1 MLSLP
6 ASVRIL
12 LCLQP
17 TEMRRS
23 FDGLA
28 MLVEQVLGESPVSG
42 HLFVF
47 ANKRRDRVK
56 ILYWERGGLAIWY
69 KRLEE
74 GTFRLPASS
83 PGTAGVAMEA
93 VDLLALLEGIDLAQ
107 ARRRPRYALPAP
119 RNPSTSSG

>member
-17 TEMRRS
+17 TDMRRS

-28 MLVEQVLGESPVSG
+28 MLVEQVLGESPLSG
-42 HLFVF
+42 CLFVF

-56 ILYWERGGLAIWY
+56 ILYWEHGGLAIWY

-74 GTFRLPASS
+74 GTFRLPVSA
-83 PGTAGVAMEA
+83 PGMAGMAMEA
-93 VDLLALLEGIDLAQ
+93 VDLWALLEGIDLAQ
-107 ARRRPRYALPAP
+107 ARRRPRYALPPP

>member
-17 TEMRRS
+17 TDMRRS

-28 MLVEQVLGESPVSG
+28 AMVEHILRESPVSG

-74 GTFRLPASS
+74 GTFRLPEA
-83 PGTAGVAMEA
+83 PRETTGVAMEA
-93 VDLLALLEGIDLAQ
+93 VDLLALLEGIDLTQ
-107 ARRRPRYALPAP
+107 ARRGKRYALPIS
-119 RNPSTSSG
+119 RNSSTSSG

>member
-17 TEMRRS
+17 TDMRRS

-28 MLVEQVLGESPVSG
+28 MLTEQVLRESPLSG

-47 ANKRRDRVK
+47 TNKRRDRVK
-56 ILYWERGGLAIWY
+56 ILYWEHGGLAIWY

-74 GTFRLPASS
+74 GTFRLPAASS
-83 PGTAGVAMEA
+83 GATGLEMEG
-93 VDLLALLEGIDLAQ
+93 VDLLALLEGIDLSQ
-107 ARRRPRYALPAP
+107 ARRGRRYARPQSKIG
-119 RNPSTSSG
+119 STSSG